1 MKEIDK
7 IKDSAYQMGFSDGK
21 SVGRYEVLNTLL
33 EIRNNAKYPEYL
45 EEDIDEYLKM
55 EGLL

>member
-1 MKEIDK
+1 MNEIDK
-7 IKDSAYQMGFSDGK
+7 IKENAYQEGFNAGMSL
-21 SVGRYEVLNTLL
+21 GRYEALQTILK
-33 EIRNNAKYPEYL
+33 IRNEAKYPEYL